1 MARTGLVVRLGIK
14 PGRMQE
20 FLDIVRA
27 HGARSLELEPGCE
40 RFDVLRPLEGE
51 DTVFL
56 YEVYSDEAALQAH
69 WGSVRMAAYRERT
82 GDMIASRDP
91 QRCELLD

>member
-1 MARTGLVVRLGIK
+1 MAKTGLVVRLGIK
-14 PGRMQE
+14 PGCMQA

-27 HGARSLELEPGCE
+27 HGAKSLALEPGCE
-40 RFDVLRPLEGE
+40 RFDVLQPVEGA

-69 WGSVRMAAYRERT
+69 WGSDRMAAYRERT
-82 GDMIASRDP
+82 RDLIASRDA
-91 QRCELLD
+91 QRCVLLD